1 MAGNEITAYLVGK
14 DRSFGKTLKKGAK
27 DVDTLDRKLSAMGK
41 RMSRWGSTLT
51 TRVTLPIIAGLTMA
65 TKAGVEEDQQMAVL
79 EKIVR
84 KNTGATK
91 EQVVALEAWIAKMQQ
106 QSTFSDGQLRPAMQ
120 ALVAVT
126 KDVGEAQHLTTL
138 AMDLA
143 VAKGKPVETM
153 AEALAKAY
161 NGNVGI
167 LSRYG
172 IATRDATGKSLDFA
186 AVVKNAEAT
195 FGGTYATALD
205 TSAGKLA
212 NLKNRFGDITED
224 IGRAVIPMLET
235 LVPHIERV
243 AKWFENLSDGQRS
256 FLVKAALGAAA
267 AGPIMLLTGKF
278 LSLAGALMRTAS
290 WLGKVAR
297 GIGLIKAAGAIP
309 TFAAG
314 GGPIPGMGKGGAGL
328 SGLAKASL
336 WTAAGVAIAT
346 GITLALRDVAKK
358 GGWDEFKSFWTGGE
372 SENKQRFDSTI
383 KQIEAHQA
391 KVKAAGGEQAWRAG
405 KRIDQ
410 AMLTVS
416 TKGVKASGKEIGEL
430 TRDYEALAKL
440 TEKPLILGKVEG
452 KHTDAQ
458 LRTIRDRMM
467 TELGITQKRADRIMA
482 MMFKDWRPQDQ
493 LNPKL
498 DKATKQAVAKL
509 DTLRRKAAK
518 NIKLGRADN
527 TKLLDDI
534 SRAINKLNSL
544 SGAAY
549 QAHQVLGR
557 LSTVRGPNMGG
568 GGRLQASGGGTFSGP
583 STGYPV
589 TLHRTETVV
598 DHDSP
603 TRGLSNLAKFGILGG
618 GLSVTFA
625 NCNFGYDPD
634 EVGDAIES
642 AAARSGLAMARA

>member
-1 MAGNEITAYLVGK
+1 MAENKLTVGLFGK
-14 DRSFGKTLKKGAK
+14 DRTLGKTLKKGAK
-27 DVDTLDRKLSAMGK
+27 DVDTLDRKLDKMGK
-41 RMSRWGSTLT
+41 RLSRWGSTMT
-51 TRVTLPIIAGLTMA
+51 TRVTLPIVAGLAMA

-79 EKIVR
+79 EKVVR

-91 EQVVALEAWIAKMQQ
+91 AQVAALEAWIAKMQQ
-106 QSTFSDGQLRPAMQ
+106 QSTFSDGELRPSMQ

-126 KDVGEAQHLTTL
+126 KDVSEAQKLTTL

-143 VAKGKPVETM
+143 VAKGKPVEVM

-172 IATRDATGKSLDFA
+172 VATRDATGKSLDFA
-186 AVVKNAEAT
+186 EVVKNAEAT

-205 TSAGKLA
+205 TSAGKLT

-235 LVPHIERV
+235 LVPYVEKV

-267 AGPIMLLTGKF
+267 AGPLMLLTGKF
-278 LSLAGALMRTAS
+278 FVFASALMRTAS

-297 GIGLIKAAGAIP
+297 GIGLIKAVGGIP
-309 TFAAG
+309 TFTAG
-314 GGPIPGMGKGGAGL
+314 GGPIPSMGKGGAGL
-328 SGLAKASL
+328 SGLAKASI

-372 SENKQRFDSTI
+372 SKNKQRFDATI

-416 TKGVKASGKEIGEL
+416 TKGAKASGKEIYQL
-430 TRDYEALAKL
+430 TKDYEALAKL
-440 TEKPLILGKVEG
+440 AEKPLILGKVEG

-467 TELGITQKRADRIMA
+467 EELGITQQRADRVMA

-534 SRAINKLNSL
+534 SKAINKLNDL

-549 QAHQVLGR
+549 QAQQVLGR

-568 GGRLQASGGGTFSGP
+568 GGRLRASGGGTFSGP
-583 STGYPV
+583 PTGYPV
-589 TLHRTETVV
+589 MLHRTETVV
-598 DHDSP
+598 DHDNP

-625 NCNFGYDPD
+625 NCSFGYDPE
-634 EVGDAIES
+634 EVGGAIES
-642 AAARSGLAMARA
+642 AAARSGLAMARS